1 MNPAEMDLV
10 LSKKTPDELLDGLD
24 VIGKMQRF
32 GALSEA
38 EAEEWRDR
46 IMARVKS
53 HQQARQ
59 PPLRVE

>member
-1 MNPAEMDLV
+1 MNPAEMDLL

-38 EAEEWRDR
+38 EAKEWRER
-46 IMARVKS
+46 ILARVKS
-53 HQQARQ
+53 HHAARQ
-59 PPLRVE
+59 PPRCVE

>member
-1 MNPAEMDLV
+1 MNPAEMEL
-10 LSKKTPDELLDGLD
+10 LLKNKTPDELLDGLG

-38 EAEEWRDR
+38 EAKEWRER

-53 HQQARQ
+53 HPARQ
-59 PPLRVE
+59 PPRRVE

>member
-1 MNPAEMDLV
+1 MNPAEADLL
-10 LSKKTPDELLDGLD
+10 LSKKTPLELRDGLD

-46 IMARVKS
+46 IMARVQS
-53 HQQARQ
+53 HHAARQ
-59 PPLRVE
+59 PPRRVE

>member
-1 MNPAEMDLV
+1 MNPAEMDLL

-38 EAEEWRDR
+38 EAKEWRER
-46 IMARVKS
+46 IMAWFKS
-53 HQQARQ
+53 HDLAEEPPAR
-59 PPLRVE
+59 VD

>member
-1 MNPAEMDLV
+1 MNPAEMDLL
-10 LSKKTPDELLDGLD
+10 LSKKTPDELLDALD

-38 EAEEWRDR
+38 EATEWRDR

-53 HQQARQ
+53 HHAARQ
-59 PPLRVE
+59 PPRPVE